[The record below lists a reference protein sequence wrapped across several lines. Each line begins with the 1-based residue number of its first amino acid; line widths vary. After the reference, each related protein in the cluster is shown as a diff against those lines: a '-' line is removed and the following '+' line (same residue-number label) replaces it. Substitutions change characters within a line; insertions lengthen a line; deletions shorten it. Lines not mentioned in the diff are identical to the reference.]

1 MSKFQVTTAAKKLLK
16 LKKKIKVVPG
26 GTSAG
31 KTYNILPILFSKA
44 AKTPN
49 LSISVV
55 SETMPHIRKGAMRD
69 FLNVLE
75 STERFNPKFWH
86 KTNSTYTLANG
97 SFIEFFS
104 LENEGKA
111 RGPRRDIL
119 YVNEANL
126 IKFELFYQML
136 IRTKKEIWIDFNPSE
151 KFWAHD
157 ELENHPDAEWLTL
170 TYKDNEALD
179 ASIVRE
185 IELNKEKAY
194 FDLSKPKEGSNI
206 KSEYW
211 HNWWQVYGLGLTG
224 QTLET
229 IFPNWSQI
237 DNIPKDAIYQGTG
250 LDFGFSHDPTAIVD
264 MYLYN
269 GKKLF
274 HEVVS
279 KTGMGINETVE
290 HLKGKHVIADRSNPL
305 LIKEIKNRGVNIKAY
320 DATDGKGAISY
331 GIEVLQSD
339 EFLVTSESL
348 NLIKELRRYVWE
360 RDKNGELT
368 GSPAGEDH
376 CIDAMRYIGSTGSKK
391 VNYGTRR
398 KRPRP
403 VSNFGR

>member
-1 MSKFQVTTAAKKLLK
+1 MNEFVVTTAAKKLSK

-44 AKTPN
+44 CITPN

-55 SETMPHIRKGAMRD
+55 SETMPHLRKGAMRD
-69 FLNVLE
+69 FLNILE
-75 STERFNPKFWH
+75 QTNRFDSKSWH
-86 KTNSTYTLANG
+86 KTNSTYTLPNG
-97 SFIEFFS
+97 SYIEFFS
-104 LENEGKA
+104 LENEGRA
-111 RGPRRDIL
+111 RGPRRNIL

-126 IKFELFYQML
+126 ISFKLFHQML
-136 IRTKKEIWIDFNPSE
+136 IRTNREVWLDFNPSE
-151 KFWAHD
+151 RFWAHD

-170 TYKDNEALD
+170 TYKDNEALEE
-179 ASIVRE
+179 SIVKE
-185 IELNKEKAY
+185 IEYNRSKAY
-194 FDLSKPKEGSNI
+194 FDINKPLEGTNI
-206 KSEYW
+206 KNEYW
-211 HNWWQVYGLGLTG
+211 HNWWQVYGLGQTG

-229 IFPNWSQI
+229 IFTNWSQI
-237 DNIPKDAIYQGTG
+237 DNIPKEAIYQGTG

-274 HEVVS
+274 HEIVS

-305 LIKEIKNRGVNIKAY
+305 LIKEIKNRGINIKAY
-320 DATDGKGAISY
+320 DATDGKGSISY

-339 EFLVTSESL
+339 DFFVTSDSL

-360 RDKNGELT
+360 KDKNGELT

-376 CIDAMRYIGSTGSKK
+376 SIDAMRYIGSTGSKQ
-391 VNYGTRR
+391 VNYGTRK